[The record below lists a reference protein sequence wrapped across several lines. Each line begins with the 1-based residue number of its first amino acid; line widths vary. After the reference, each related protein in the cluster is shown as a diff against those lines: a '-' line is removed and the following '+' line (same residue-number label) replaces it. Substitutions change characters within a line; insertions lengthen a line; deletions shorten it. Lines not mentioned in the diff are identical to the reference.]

1 MKGETVTPM
10 NKIFYKIGEVA
21 EILGIEQY
29 TLRYLEHSLKL
40 RIQRD
45 ERGDRLYSESD
56 LDTLKLI
63 LKLKNEKG
71 LNTTAIK
78 LALENMDSSP
88 EPGLPA
94 TPSASNVNIT
104 EIVSVAKRIVEQNDH
119 LIIQNA
125 KLEKRIEDL
134 ENKIDKKEQ
143 ERQNKIDELIS
154 LWRAEQERSK
164 SWLSKLRG
172 K

>member
-1 MKGETVTPM
+1 M

-21 EILGIEQY
+21 ELLGIEQY
-29 TLRYLEHSLKL
+29 TLRYLEHSLRLK
-40 RIQRD
+40 IQRD

-88 EPGLPA
+88 ESELPA
-94 TPSASNVNIT
+94 TTSPNNVNIS
-104 EIVSVAKRIVEQNDH
+104 EVVSVAKRIVEQNDE
-119 LIIQNA
+119 LLMQNA
-125 KLEKRIEDL
+125 RLEKRIQDL

-143 ERQNKIDELIS
+143 ERQNKIDEFIS
-154 LWRAEQERSK
+154 LWRAEQERNK

>member
-1 MKGETVTPM
+1 MH
-10 NKIFYKIGEVA
+10 KIFYKIGEVA
-21 EILGIEQY
+21 ELLGIEQY
-29 TLRYLEHSLKL
+29 TLRYLEHSLRLK
-40 RIQRD
+40 IQRD

-56 LDTLKLI
+56 LDTFKLI

-78 LALENMDSSP
+78 LALENMESSP
-88 EPGLPA
+88 ESELPA
-94 TPSASNVNIT
+94 TPSPNNVNIS
-104 EIVSVAKRIVEQNDH
+104 EMVSVAKRIVEQNDE
-119 LIIQNA
+119 LLMQNA
-125 KLEKRIEDL
+125 RLEKRIQDL

-143 ERQNKIDELIS
+143 ERQSKIDEFIS
-154 LWRAEQERSK
+154 LWRAEQERNK

>member
-1 MKGETVTPM
+1 M

-29 TLRYLEHSLKL
+29 TLRYLEHTLKL
-40 RIQRD
+40 KIQRD

-78 LALENMDSSP
+78 LALDNMDSST
-88 EPGLPA
+88 ESELPA
-94 TPSASNVNIT
+94 TPTANNVNLT
-104 EIVSVAKRIVEQNDH
+104 EIVSVAKRIVEQNDE
-119 LIIQNA
+119 LLTQNA
-125 KLEKRIEDL
+125 RLEKRIQDL
-134 ENKIDKKEQ
+134 ENKIDRKEQ
-143 ERQNKIDELIS
+143 ERQSKIDELIS
-154 LWRAEQERSK
+154 LWRAEQDRNK

>member
-1 MKGETVTPM
+1 MH
-10 NKIFYKIGEVA
+10 KIFYKIGEVA
-21 EILGIEQY
+21 ELLGIEQY
-29 TLRYLEHSLKL
+29 TLRYLEHSLRLK
-40 RIQRD
+40 IHRD

-78 LALENMDSSP
+78 LALENMESSP
-88 EPGLPA
+88 ESELPA
-94 TPSASNVNIT
+94 TPSPTNVNIP
-104 EIVSVAKRIVEQNDH
+104 EMVSVAKRIVEQNDE
-119 LIIQNA
+119 LLMQNA
-125 KLEKRIEDL
+125 RLEKRIQDL

-143 ERQNKIDELIS
+143 ERQSKIDEFIS
-154 LWRAEQERSK
+154 LWRAEQERNK